1 MRAAQVTAPR
11 HIEIV
16 DVPEPRLN
24 GAAPGMIKVRVE
36 RACLCGSDSPW
47 FTHKERYP
55 QPPGESIHEC
65 IGTVVE
71 STSSRFAVGDLALA
85 VPYGQAG
92 LVDYFC
98 VADANAIPLP
108 RGQMPLER
116 LLMAQPLGTAIW
128 ACRKLPNLIGLDTVI
143 VGQGPMGL
151 LFSHLLSNM
160 GARTAI
166 GLDRLDYRLEAARAM
181 RATHTVNVDRQD
193 PVAAVREITDGKMA
207 DVAFEVVGHQS
218 VAIDLCLDLVRRL
231 GTVVAFGSPDRATYR
246 DFPYEKLFRQNL
258 TLIGSVTADP
268 LTSYPLARDMILQGR
283 IDVSPL
289 ITHILPFSEVQKAFE
304 LFVDRRDRAIKVVLD
319 YKR

>member
-1 MRAAQVTAPR
+1 MRAAQITAPR

-47 FTHKERYP
+47 FTHMPRYP

-65 IGTVVE
+65 LGTVVE
-71 STSSRFAVGDLALA
+71 STSARFAVGDLALA
-85 VPYGQAG
+85 VPYRQAG
-92 LVDYFC
+92 LCEYFC
-98 VADANAIPLP
+98 VSDANAIHLP

-128 ACRKLPNLIGLDTVI
+128 ACRKLGNLIGLDMVV

-151 LFSHLLSNM
+151 LFSHLLSNL
-160 GARTAI
+160 GARTVI
-166 GLDRLDYRLEAARAM
+166 GLDRLDYRLEAAHAM
-181 RATHTVNVDRQD
+181 HATHTINVDRQD
-193 PVAAVREITDGKMA
+193 PAAAVREITEGKMA
-207 DVAFEVVGHQS
+207 DVAFEVVGHQGI
-218 VAIDLCLDLVRRL
+218 AIDLCLDLVRRL

-268 LTSYPLARDMILQGR
+268 LSSYPLARDMILQGR

-289 ITHILPFSEVQKAFE
+289 ITHVLPFFEVQKAFE
-304 LFVDRRDRAIKVVLD
+304 LFVDRQDRAIKVVLD
-319 YKR
+319 YEQ

>member
-1 MRAAQVTAPR
+1 MRAAQITAPR
-11 HIEIV
+11 HVDIV

-24 GAAPGMIKVRVE
+24 GVAPGMIKVRVE

-47 FTHKERYP
+47 FTHMQRYP

-65 IGTVVE
+65 LGTVVE
-71 STSSRFAVGDLALA
+71 STSTRFGVGDLALA

-92 LVDYFC
+92 LCDYFC
-98 VADANAIPLP
+98 VSDGNAIHLP

-128 ACRKLPNLIGLDTVI
+128 ACRKLGNVLGMDTVV

-151 LFSHLLSNM
+151 LFSHLLSNL
-160 GARTAI
+160 GACTVI
-166 GLDRLDYRLEAARAM
+166 GLDRLDYRLEAARVM

-193 PVAAVREITDGKMA
+193 PVAAVREITDGKLA
-207 DVAFEVVGHQS
+207 DVAFEVVGHQDI
-218 VAIDLCLDLVRRL
+218 AIGLCIDLVRRL
-231 GTVVAFGSPDRATYR
+231 GTVVGFGSPDGGTYR
-246 DFPYEKLFRQNL
+246 DFPYEKFFRRNQ

-268 LTSYPLARDMILQGR
+268 LSCYPLARDMILQGR

-289 ITHILPFSEVQKAFE
+289 ITHILPFSEVQRAFE
-304 LFVDRRDRAIKVVLD
+304 LFVDRQDKAIKVVLD
-319 YKR
+319 YDR